1 MEEEVGGELVME
13 TGGVEAG
20 APMRPQCKMK
30 SYLMERFFNEPVEAL
45 DERLESAESNFNS
58 LPMDPFTVVKQEEL
72 EEGEHPLDY
81 SEVQVASPTSSHH
94 VAAES
99 HSPKQSPL
107 NPATSSSPVQRV
119 TIQTSSGSPPPG
131 WARISPVPWR
141 ALLAPEELSPS
152 QSPPPQR
159 PSVIG
164 PNPRWSTEPPA
175 KRFKASPV
183 DYNEDQIDSRILATE
198 ASAGFPGNPL
208 SSTSLPQLD
217 QMRPL
222 QAQGYLDRYRQLAM
236 EEVPKRTS
244 SVIVRRQS
252 KGGPTSPQERES
264 SSRQG
269 KDGSLWEEA
278 RKHGQDAEERL
289 RQPSEQ
295 EIQDR
300 LRQGTERMR
309 FAMRGRNLPGE
320 QPRHPLAQER
330 SNVCDRLYPDGSGSL
345 GAYDRLHQG
354 VQERL
359 REQDHSHLERPES
372 HQRGQRT
379 SGSHE
384 PRTIGGHPSILENI
398 HCGPERLQGKFTDQ
412 KRLSPGAGAD
422 GGGFIPR
429 PEPPIDRQWLSH
441 LQQLRAGFAYR
452 MMEAQQRPPASWP
465 PPPPP
470 FPPQHLFHRA
480 AAAGLPHQHP
490 RPLERFPGGGEHHQ
504 PRPSSSSQ
512 PSSTI
517 TSQQDSPPTRPG
529 SPASPSTSL
538 PTSSSNQ
545 GDMMPAATKGKRGR
559 PRKHAPK
566 LPLPPLYVFIR

>member
-1 MEEEVGGELVME
+1 
-13 TGGVEAG
+13 
-20 APMRPQCKMK
+20 
-30 SYLMERFFNEPVEAL
+30 MERFFNEPVEAL

-58 LPMDPFTVVKQEEL
+58 VLLDPFTVVKQEEL

-81 SEVQVASPTSSHH
+81 SEVANPTDSHH

-119 TIQTSSGSPPPG
+119 TIQTCSGSPPPG
-131 WARISPVPWR
+131 WPRISPVPWR
-141 ALLAPEELSPS
+141 ALPEELSLS
-152 QSPPPQR
+152 HSPPPQR
-159 PSVIG
+159 PCVIG
-164 PNPRWSTEPPA
+164 PHPRWSTEPPA
-175 KRFKASPV
+175 KGFKASPV

-278 RKHGQDAEERL
+278 RMHGQDAEERL

-309 FAMRGRNLPGE
+309 FAMRGRDLPGE

-330 SNVCDRLYPDGSGSL
+330 SNVCDRLYPGGSGSF

-359 REQDHSHLERPES
+359 CEQDQSHLERPES

-379 SGSHE
+379 SRSHE
-384 PRTIGGHPSILENI
+384 PRTIGGGLSILENI
-398 HCGPERLQGKFTDQ
+398 HCGPERLQGKLTDQ
-412 KRLSPGAGAD
+412 KRLSPGAGAE
-422 GGGFIPR
+422 GGGFPR

-441 LQQLRAGFAYR
+441 QQQLRAGFAYQ
-452 MMEAQQRPPASWP
+452 MMEAQQRPPP
-465 PPPPP
+465 LT
-470 FPPQHLFHRA
+470 FPPQHVFHG

-490 RPLERFPGGGEHHQ
+490 PLLERFPGGEEHRQ

-538 PTSSSNQ
+538 PTTSSNR

-559 PRKHAPK
+559 PRKHVPK